1 MGLKWF
7 RARLSM
13 KKEAS
18 KVPKLTGLYRRVSC
32 FESDILMK
40 EENKTFAT
48 PSTINDSAIS
58 TNNEKTQYNYLKA
71 DLTSQS
77 SSLPIINL
85 KEHNNYTNAESS
97 TKNTNIKEKSLIS
110 NEQLNKI
117 NKNQSDISDK
127 NICSDNEI
135 VI

>member
-18 KVPKLTGLYRRVSC
+18 KVPTLTGLYRRVSC
-32 FESDILMK
+32 FESDISTK
-40 EENKTFAT
+40 EENKTFAA
-48 PSTINDSAIS
+48 PSTINDSTIS
-58 TNNEKTQYNYLKA
+58 TNNEKTQHNHLKT

-77 SSLPIINL
+77 SSLPITNL
-85 KEHNNYTNAESS
+85 KEDSNYTNAESS
-97 TKNTNIKEKSLIS
+97 TENTNIKEKSLIS
-110 NEQLNKI
+110 NEQLNKT
-117 NKNQSDISDK
+117 NKNQSDMKS
-127 NICSDNEI
+127 NIYSDNEI